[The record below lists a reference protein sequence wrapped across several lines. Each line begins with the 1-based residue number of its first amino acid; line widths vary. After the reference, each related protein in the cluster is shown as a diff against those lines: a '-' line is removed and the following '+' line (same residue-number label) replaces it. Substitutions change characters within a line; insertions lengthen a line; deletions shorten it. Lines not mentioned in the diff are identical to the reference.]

1 MINTYFSPRQ
11 IVDVDRNSEHIL
23 NRYGIAKT
31 SNKSIL
37 DNAFSNNFN
46 GLFIVDLLNCFYE
59 VENIAHTDFEK
70 YEIPTLVDY
79 LKRSHKYYISKRIP
93 EIEQT
98 IDNITSQESNILG
111 SFLKNF
117 FKQYKYDLQRH
128 FDTEEKNIFP
138 FALKLYNYHYFD
150 DVSHIKFLKERQ
162 NFVMKFLD
170 NHKKE
175 KSELK
180 KIEQSLI
187 EYKSKNATTL
197 SYLDIL
203 LQKLKNFH
211 VDMKIH
217 SEIEDNVLDNKI
229 KYILKKSRL

>member
-59 VENIAHTDFEK
+59 VENIAHTEFEK

-117 FKQYKYDLQRH
+117 FKQYKYDIQRH

-150 DVSHIKFLKERQ
+150 DVSHIKFLK
-162 NFVMKFLD
+162 D
-170 NHKKE
+170 
-175 KSELK
+175 
-180 KIEQSLI
+180 
-187 EYKSKNATTL
+187 
-197 SYLDIL
+197 
-203 LQKLKNFH
+203 
-211 VDMKIH
+211 
-217 SEIEDNVLDNKI
+217 
-229 KYILKKSRL
+229 RLVT